1 LEVLQYSPSLS
12 VLIYETKIFP
22 VNDEFSQCYY
32 KMKAPYLQSMSNTQS
47 IKIADIF
54 NNYKNKLFNFIRPR
68 VKNEEDAEDIL
79 QEVFYE
85 LSEAES
91 LMQPIERVSSWLYT
105 VARNRIIDL
114 YRKKKPVSL
123 IIESPGDEEKEISEL
138 TDILFD
144 ESDSPELEYLKTLIQ
159 EEMSASLEELPE
171 EQRQAFELNEFQG
184 KSFKEISEMTGVEVN
199 TLISRK
205 RYAVL
210 YLREKLKSLYD
221 ELINF

>member
-1 LEVLQYSPSLS
+1 
-12 VLIYETKIFP
+12 
-22 VNDEFSQCYY
+22 
-32 KMKAPYLQSMSNTQS
+32 MKAAYLQSMSNTQS

-54 NNYKNKLFNFIRPR
+54 NNYKNRLFSFIRPR

-85 LSEAES
+85 LSEAER
-91 LMQPIERVSSWLYT
+91 LRQPVERIGSWLYT

-123 IIESPGDEEKEISEL
+123 IMDSQSDENSEVREL

-144 ESDSPELEYLKTLIQ
+144 ESDSPELEFLKTLIRQ
-159 EEMSASLEELPE
+159 EMTTALEEIPE
-171 EQRQAFELNEFQG
+171 EQRQAFEMNELQG
-184 KSFKEISEMTGVEVN
+184 KSFKEISAITGVEVN

-210 YLREKLKSLYD
+210 HLRERLKSLYD

>member
-1 LEVLQYSPSLS
+1 
-12 VLIYETKIFP
+12 
-22 VNDEFSQCYY
+22 
-32 KMKAPYLQSMSNTQS
+32 MKTAYLQSMSNTQS
-47 IKIADIF
+47 LKIADIF
-54 NNYKNKLFNFIRPR
+54 NNYKNRLFSFIRPR

-91 LMQPIERVSSWLYT
+91 LMQPVERISSWLYT

-123 IIESPGDEEKEISEL
+123 LIEPGTNEENEISEL

-144 ESDSPELEYLKTLIQ
+144 ETDSPELEFLKTLIRQ
-159 EEMSASLEELPE
+159 ELNTAMDELPAN
-171 EQRQAFELNEFQG
+171 QRQAFELNELQG
-184 KSFKEISEMTGVEVN
+184 KTFKEISELTGVEVN

-210 YLREKLKSLYD
+210 YLRGKLKSLYD
-221 ELINF
+221 EIINF

>member
-1 LEVLQYSPSLS
+1 
-12 VLIYETKIFP
+12 
-22 VNDEFSQCYY
+22 
-32 KMKAPYLQSMSNTQS
+32 MKTAYLQSMSNTQS
-47 IKIADIF
+47 LKIADIF
-54 NNYKNKLFNFIRPR
+54 NNYKNRLFSFIRPR

-91 LMQPIERVSSWLYT
+91 LMQPVERISSWLYT
-105 VARNRIIDL
+105 VAKNRIIDL

-123 IIESPGDEEKEISEL
+123 LIEPRADEENEISEF

-144 ESDSPELEYLKTLIQ
+144 ETDSPELEFLKTLIRQ
-159 EEMSASLEELPE
+159 ELNTAMDELPA
-171 EQRQAFELNEFQG
+171 EQRQAFELNELQG
-184 KSFKEISEMTGVEVN
+184 KSFKEISEITGVEVN

>member
-1 LEVLQYSPSLS
+1 
-12 VLIYETKIFP
+12 
-22 VNDEFSQCYY
+22 
-32 KMKAPYLQSMSNTQS
+32 MKTAYLQSMSSTQS
-47 IKIADIF
+47 IKIAGIF
-54 NNYKNKLFNFIRPR
+54 DNYKNKLFSFIRPR

-91 LMQPIERVSSWLYT
+91 LLQPIERISSWLYT

-123 IIESPGDEEKEISEL
+123 IIESQGNEEKEITEL

-144 ESDSPELEYLKTLIQ
+144 ETDSPELEYLKTLIRQ
-159 EEMSASLEELPE
+159 EMSDSLAELPE
-171 EQRQAFELNEFQG
+171 EQRQAFELNEFHG
-184 KSFKEISEMTGVEVN
+184 KSFKEISEITGVEVN

-210 YLREKLKSLYD
+210 HLREKLKSLYD

>member
-1 LEVLQYSPSLS
+1 
-12 VLIYETKIFP
+12 
-22 VNDEFSQCYY
+22 
-32 KMKAPYLQSMSNTQS
+32 MKAPYLQSMSNTQS

>member
-1 LEVLQYSPSLS
+1 
-12 VLIYETKIFP
+12 
-22 VNDEFSQCYY
+22 
-32 KMKAPYLQSMSNTQS
+32 MKAAYLQSMSNTQS

-54 NNYKNKLFNFIRPR
+54 NNYKNRLFSFIRPR

-85 LSEAES
+85 LSEAER
-91 LMQPIERVSSWLYT
+91 LLQPVERIGSWLYT

-123 IIESPGDEEKEISEL
+123 IMDSQSDENSEVREL

-144 ESDSPELEYLKTLIQ
+144 ESDSPELEFLKTLIRQ
-159 EEMSASLEELPE
+159 EMTTALEEIPE
-171 EQRQAFELNEFQG
+171 EQRQAFEMNELQG
-184 KSFKEISEMTGVEVN
+184 KSFKEISAITGVEVN

-210 YLREKLKSLYD
+210 HLRERLKSLYD